1 MPSDDAGSLAQ
12 LLPQGVSAVVA
23 VQQELDVPAT
33 DDELNSG
40 TRFYLTSIPS
50 AELRVEFGL
59 SVSESRGFLIRR
71 RTTSALKH
79 RVSLTMHAVPEPIDP
94 APLGGWAA
102 SPFTL
107 FEPAFMVN
115 PEREIELGERICDAL
130 RDHTCTVR
138 LPEPDRLDAKTIRKA
153 GEKLRGQLV
162 LADRPELGV
171 VAFRV
176 SERPPVDLVVIVTEK
191 AKKDG
196 VFLVREG
203 AAPTIY
209 SIPDDDNDG
218 MFYEPLH
225 LLTMAIGE
233 WLAGDRQRRRMAVD
247 QLPQEWGFTT
257 LELFAENLV
266 SGYQQCVGLLSEPRS
281 SGPLT
286 QQFDLARVQAE
297 VAFRM
302 RQRQGGAPV
311 MSIIEDL
318 DEPQDLVSGRVRL
331 ELERLS
337 NAIGVTLTLVAP
349 GFVLS
354 SLARAAFV
362 KRAQG
367 IAEKIA
373 DEFRHDHSVDYLL
386 AIRQPHNAA
395 QIVVLL
401 SIEKPGDPFKYL
413 VTWPVRTAEG
423 ERHFVFQCREDKSSL
438 DDIKAIVRAS
448 DRLDAVSLLS
458 TLGASQ
464 IDDDVYEAYNW
475 FFRAARVW
483 RSGVARDLQ
492 SSLLGDD
499 NDH

>member
-1 MPSDDAGSLAQ
+1 MPSDEAGTLAL

-33 DDELNSG
+33 DTERDSG

-50 AELRVEFGL
+50 AELKLEFGL
-59 SVSESRGFLIRR
+59 SVSEKRGFLVRR
-71 RTTSALKH
+71 RTTSALRH
-79 RVSLTMHAVPEPIDP
+79 RVALTMAAVPEPIDA
-94 APLGGWAA
+94 APRGGWAA

-130 RDHTCTVR
+130 RDNTCTIRV
-138 LPEPDRLDAKTIRKA
+138 PEPEKLNAKTIRKA
-153 GEKLRGQLV
+153 GEKLREQLV
-162 LADRPELGV
+162 RAERPELGV

-176 SERPPVDLVVIVTEK
+176 AAQPATDLVVIVTDK

-203 AAPTIY
+203 EPPTVY

-218 MFYEPLH
+218 IFYEPLH

-233 WLAGDRQRRRMAVD
+233 WLAGDTRRQRMAVKH
-247 QLPQEWGFTT
+247 LPQEWGFTT

-266 SGYQQCVGLLSEPRS
+266 SGYQQCVSLLSQPRS

-302 RQRQGGAPV
+302 RQRQGGAPMV
-311 MSIIEDL
+311 SIVDEP

-354 SLARAAFV
+354 SHARDGFV
-362 KRAQG
+362 KRAQE
-367 IAEKIA
+367 IADKIA
-373 DEFRHDHSVDYLL
+373 DEFRHDHSVDYVL
-386 AIRQPHNAA
+386 AIKQPYNAA

-401 SIEKPGDPFKYL
+401 SIENPGDPFKYL
-413 VTWPVRTAEG
+413 VTWPIRTAEG

-448 DRLDAVSLLS
+448 DRLAAVSLLS
-458 TLGASQ
+458 TLDASQ

-475 FFRAARVW
+475 FFRATRLW
-483 RSGVARDLQ
+483 RSGVARDIQ
-492 SSLLGDD
+492 NSLLGDRP
-499 NDH
+499 